1 MLMLSF
7 LSLHS
12 ACAVAA
18 HELFYIRNAD
28 TVKVADHAVLQ
39 ATGRDRKLERL
50 LFILIMVQAVDQTAR
65 KAVAAAHAVNNV
77 ADLIFL

>member
-28 TVKVADHAVLQ
+28 TVKVTDDTVLE
-39 ATGRDRKLERL
+39 LS
-50 LFILIMVQAVDQTAR
+50 LI
-65 KAVAAAHAVNNV
+65 H
-77 ADLIFL
+77 I